1 MLCFPWSKMYNE
13 YFQWSPENNVDSDQ
27 HQVNPG
33 DILHGVVTYSP
44 ADNSYNMV
52 HTNMNDGYV
61 WLISLR
67 INRCS
72 L

>member
-1 MLCFPWSKMYNE
+1 M
-13 YFQWSPENNVDSDQ
+13 

-52 HTNMNDGYV
+52 HTNMNDGYADA
-61 WLISLR
+61 LLSNR
-67 INRCS
+67 IDTIHVYVALNFRS
-72 L
+72 